1 MNDDLFDYLVAT
13 DTIDEFLGYKGLDN
27 KNEVINEE
35 DNEQEDSNDVNID
48 SILDEKNKNGE
59 DNK

>member
-13 DTIDEFLGYKGLDN
+13 DTIDEFLGFKGLD
-27 KNEVINEE
+27 E
-35 DNEQEDSNDVNID
+35 DNEQEDSNDVDVD
-48 SILDEKNKNGE
+48 SIFDEKNKNGE

>member
-13 DTIDEFLGYKGLDN
+13 DTIDEFLGFKELD
-27 KNEVINEE
+27 E
-35 DNEQEDSNDVNID
+35 DNEQEDSNDVDVD
-48 SILDEKNKNGE
+48 SIFDEKNKNGE